1 MMEIYS
7 IQYSLRLNL
16 NSLLVKRQIDNPS
29 PGAVT
34 GSVVPIVASYRKLV
48 AVAKNRRQSTE
59 TFHYRLSELRYGSK
73 FFRNI
78 WFICGWLGSS
88 KRSNS
93 ILYLFSTYFKFN
105 SYKIEAK
112 SALNIAKPH
121 DFSRDGRSHI
131 VFDSRNLIGQF
142 RLRNIG

>member
-1 MMEIYS
+1 MT
-7 IQYSLRLNL
+7 SLSVFQPYVDKENADAVGARPKIRG
-16 NSLLVKRQIDNPS
+16 NSVSGLGMVS
-29 PGAVT
+29 

-48 AVAKNRRQSTE
+48 AVAKNRRQSIE
-59 TFHYRLSELRYGSK
+59 TFHYRLSELCYGFN

-93 ILYLFSTYFKFN
+93 ILHLFSTYFKFN
-105 SYKIEAK
+105 SYKIKAK
-112 SALNIAKPH
+112 NALNLAKPH

-131 VFDSRNLIGQF
+131 VVDSRNLIGQF
-142 RLRNIG
+142 

>member
-1 MMEIYS
+1 MTNQPGVYVPLS
-7 IQYSLRLNL
+7 ALFLV
-16 NSLLVKRQIDNPS
+16 LL
-29 PGAVT
+29 

-48 AVAKNRRQSTE
+48 AVTKNRRQSIE

-73 FFRNI
+73 SFRNI

-93 ILYLFSTYFKFN
+93 ILHLFSTYFKFN

-112 SALNIAKPH
+112 KRIELSPFCSEMRAVRYYSIL
-121 DFSRDGRSHI
+121 FYS
-131 VFDSRNLIGQF
+131 
-142 RLRNIG
+142 

>member
-1 MMEIYS
+1 M
-7 IQYSLRLNL
+7 SLGCPT
-16 NSLLVKRQIDNPS
+16 S
-29 PGAVT
+29 
-34 GSVVPIVASYRKLV
+34 SVVPIVASYRKLV
-48 AVAKNRRQSTE
+48 AVAKNWRQSIE

-73 FFRNI
+73 CFRNI

-93 ILYLFSTYFKFN
+93 ILHLFSTYFKFN

-112 SALNIAKPH
+112 NALNLAKPH

-131 VFDSRNLIGQF
+131 VSSPEPKAHGELIVYRSIRRPSVGP
-142 RLRNIG
+142 

>member
-1 MMEIYS
+1 MVIA
-7 IQYSLRLNL
+7 I
-16 NSLLVKRQIDNPS
+16 
-29 PGAVT
+29 G
-34 GSVVPIVASYRKLV
+34 
-48 AVAKNRRQSTE
+48 

-73 FFRNI
+73 RFRNI

-93 ILYLFSTYFKFN
+93 ILHLFSTYFKFN

-112 SALNIAKPH
+112 NALNLAKPH

-131 VFDSRNLIGQF
+131 VVDKFYDFDWPVPIAQCWLVT
-142 RLRNIG
+142 